1 MQKTAV
7 CKLFGGHEALFHC
20 RKKMAP
26 LGAIF
31 YTNEVSLFRCCVVQ
45 CFRVIP
51 FLDDL
56 RNYLVQVAYD
66 RVICDFHDRSV
77 SILVDRYDAIGVL
90 HTCQVLDSTGDTACE
105 VDLRLNGR
113 TSLTYLV
120 GVIDPT
126 GINCRSGGTNNAA
139 NLVSELLDQFETGSI
154 AKSTSAGADDVS
166 VC

>member
-31 YTNEVSLFRCCVVQ
+31 YTNEVSLFRCRVVQ

-66 RVICDFHDRSV
+66 RVI
-77 SILVDRYDAIGVL
+77 AISMIGA
-90 HTCQVLDSTGDTACE
+90 SA
-105 VDLRLNGR
+105 
-113 TSLTYLV
+113 SLLIATMQ
-120 GVIDPT
+120 
-126 GINCRSGGTNNAA
+126 
-139 NLVSELLDQFETGSI
+139 SEFCIPARCWI
-154 AKSTSAGADDVS
+154 APEIPHAK
-166 VC
+166 